1 MEQNKTGTYKLAE
14 RILADAR
21 DLAEQTEMKANMS
34 AMDIAS
40 ESVEKCGDLRREF
53 RRKREAAVQS
63 VLDGSRT
70 RALIDGRK
78 AALKRK
84 RVLIDSVFDR
94 AYEALCALNPQRR
107 SELCASLLRA
117 ETESGETIIPA
128 AADRAVIEKILSDGT
143 RVQAY
148 PISIPQQF
156 MFYMSAQYGASYPVI
171 TSVWHITFTVKLT
184 KRKWKKPLMRR
195 FFGAIQ

>member
-128 AADRAVIEKILSDGT
+128 AADRAVIEKILSDMNRSDLT
-143 RVQAY
+143 LSDENA
-148 PISIPQQF
+148 PIDGGF
-156 MFYMSAQYGASYPVI
+156 LLVGKSYEKDCSFHAILDELRDKEETAVA
-171 TSVWHITFTVKLT
+171 KL
-184 KRKWKKPLMRR
+184 L
-195 FFGAIQ
+195 FD